1 MLIHAGAV
9 ENVRPAKVSATP
21 VFLLMDAASGEAVPH
36 TGVEMMSVTTR
47 RTVRVFITFILRTS
61 SGTGSIMWTRVFFS
75 FFLKPLIDM
84 FHV

>member
-21 VFLLMDAASGEAVPH
+21 VCLLMDAASGEAVPH

-47 RTVRVFITFILRTS
+47 RTVRVFYNVYFKD
-61 SGTGSIMWTRVFFS
+61 VFRDRFNYV
-75 FFLKPLIDM
+75 D
-84 FHV
+84 